1 MPSAGAEVTSKSCS
15 LQKENTEM
23 KSSKAFPLVHLSY
36 LKIICDIENKSQ
48 LRKYLFCLKNW
59 HISSFN
65 V

>member
-23 KSSKAFPLVHLSY
+23 KSSKAFPPVHLSY
-36 LKIICDIENKSQ
+36 LKILCDIENK
-48 LRKYLFCLKNW
+48 YLFSLKNW